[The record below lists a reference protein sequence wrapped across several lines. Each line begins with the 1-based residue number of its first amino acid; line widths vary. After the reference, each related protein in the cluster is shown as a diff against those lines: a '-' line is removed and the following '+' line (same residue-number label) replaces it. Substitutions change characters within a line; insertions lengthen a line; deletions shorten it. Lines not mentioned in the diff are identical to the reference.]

1 MSESFSDLDF
11 GDTVI
16 EDGPGVLKER
26 TRNGGVS
33 DARRVSDVT
42 VVRGVRVG
50 SGVRGVRGVRGVWG
64 VWGVWGALGVLGVR
78 ITSLSLDAGANPWRR
93 VDERMA
99 IGLRIGGSRRSSI
112 AAFS

>member
-50 SGVRGVRGVRGVWG
+50 SGVRGVWG

-78 ITSLSLDAGANPWRR
+78 ITSLSLDVGANPLRR